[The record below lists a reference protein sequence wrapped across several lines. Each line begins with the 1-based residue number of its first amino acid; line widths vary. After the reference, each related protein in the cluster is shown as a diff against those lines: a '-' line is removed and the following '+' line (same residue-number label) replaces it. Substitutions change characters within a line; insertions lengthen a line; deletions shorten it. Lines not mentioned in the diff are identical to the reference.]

1 MPVKSATA
9 LPAARIPPI
18 SPKTPLRRAE
28 QQRAIETRSQI
39 LNASIAEFAEKGF
52 DAASIRSIA
61 DRIGVQHPLITYHYR
76 NKDALWR
83 AAAEYAFDRIRAE
96 WDESIPQDAS
106 LSPLERL
113 RLEYRI
119 LFRYTASFPEFHRL
133 MRQEAQTDTPRLR
146 WVAEMVINP
155 LLDRVLPQIEEAQLA
170 GLLPQVEP
178 LLFHYMMVSLTA
190 TLSDF
195 GNEIKVTKGLM
206 IDDPDCVDSF
216 WKLVDEIVFVRSGL
230 ADATPAKGRSRP
242 KRVNGTGVAA
252 S

>member
-1 MPVKSATA
+1 MPAKPATA
-9 LPAARIPPI
+9 PRTARAAPT
-18 SPKTPLRRAE
+18 SPKSPPRRAE

-39 LNASIAEFAEKGF
+39 LTAAIAEFAEKGF
-52 DAASIRSIA
+52 DAASIRNIA

-96 WDESIPQDAS
+96 WDESIPQNAA

-119 LFRYTASFPEFHRL
+119 LFRYTALFPEFHRL
-133 MRQEAQTDTPRLR
+133 MRQEAQTDTARLR

-155 LLDRVLPQIEEAQLA
+155 LLDRILPQIEEAQQA
-170 GLLPQVEP
+170 GLLPKVEP

-195 GNEIKVTKGLM
+195 GNEIKVIKGLM
-206 IDDPDCVDSF
+206 IDDPDCIDSF
-216 WKLVDEIVFVRSGL
+216 WKLVDEIVFVRSGI
-230 ADATPAKGRSRP
+230 AKATPARSPAGARPAKGTSL
-242 KRVNGTGVAA
+242 AA